1 MGSSVGILSASS
13 RLRER
18 LANILILFRRNAI
31 DLYSEQGVSRPIHP
45 TITPKKG
52 IKEELSKKISEPKA
66 VKHKELP
73 KSDPEHISSEL
84 HMFSRDITTLL
95 ECFIQFPEFVDEIPD
110 RSLGDDLKVS
120 KLLGHLWF

>member
-31 DLYSEQGVSRPIHP
+31 DLYSEQGVSRPAHP
-45 TITPKKG
+45 TVKPKKVRDN
-52 IKEELSKKISEPKA
+52 ELNEKSAEPQVA
-66 VKHKELP
+66 KHKEPL

-120 KLLGHLWF
+120 NLLGHL